1 MSAEDPQISAS
12 EPLTTQGRVIRDYFK
27 PVSKHTLLIILII
40 VLAFVGA
47 LLISLLG
54 TGTIPYEAEALVF
67 FTPGAS
73 SQADLLSADP
83 QFRNVAFDA
92 TRQQR
97 NVVLL
102 MSTVDIAKDVQQRAA
117 TSSDSAIATIASKSP
132 LAVYNDVQVQIKGD
146 FISVKAAADTA
157 ARATWLA
164 NNWAEVG
171 VSTVNK
177 AYAQP
182 SSNVNQALDEA
193 RTQLDTN
200 QKALEDFLA
209 DNRINSV
216 TQELTRTQ
224 SFIAAA
230 VDSSVKTDIVL
241 RDAESES
248 IRARITE
255 NYSTTA
261 TLNRQLDELAALRT
275 RIQQSPEDQGSLYS
289 NQIALTLLLNR
300 VVGGDSANSIQLQV
314 NLTSPANGTLSK
326 SSQLSDLDSTV
337 TAVQQLQADTASQ
350 TTALENRLRSPEVLA
365 TPDSSNAISLTL
377 QTALEQQGKLESE
390 LEQLQSQKSRLEKT
404 RDLSQTTYD
413 LLRSRLAEQNVNV
426 VVSSIVDIGSAADE
440 AQTAQSRSVGRSV
453 VLVTGEWVL
462 LALAIGILLA
472 YLLNALWPDFNSNDI
487 FRGRMA
493 RGGQR
498 SARVNRSG

>member
-1 MSAEDPQISAS
+1 
-12 EPLTTQGRVIRDYFK
+12 
-27 PVSKHTLLIILII
+27 
-40 VLAFVGA
+40 
-47 LLISLLG
+47 
-54 TGTIPYEAEALVF
+54 
-67 FTPGAS
+67 
-73 SQADLLSADP
+73 
-83 QFRNVAFDA
+83 
-92 TRQQR
+92 
-97 NVVLL
+97 
-102 MSTVDIAKDVQQRAA
+102 
-117 TSSDSAIATIASKSP
+117 
-132 LAVYNDVQVQIKGD
+132 
-146 FISVKAAADTA
+146 
-157 ARATWLA
+157 
-164 NNWAEVG
+164 
-171 VSTVNK
+171 
-177 AYAQP
+177 
-182 SSNVNQALDEA
+182 
-193 RTQLDTN
+193 
-200 QKALEDFLA
+200 
-209 DNRINSV
+209 
-216 TQELTRTQ
+216 
-224 SFIAAA
+224 
-230 VDSSVKTDIVL
+230 VL